1 MRTPQ
6 HSLKNMAIA
15 GLVSLGIAACTSDS
29 GGGAGAGGAITPT
42 TSAGGSSGA
51 GGAASGGTS
60 GSGGETSKG
69 GAPGTGG
76 TSVKPATGGATGSG
90 GVASSGGSKGS
101 GGAIDAGLAGSGG
114 NGGVTTGAGGGATG
128 SGGVTGSGG
137 DVPRID
143 GGLGG
148 SGTGGATGPSGTG
161 GKTTPGTGAG
171 TCTAS
176 KNTGKSVSGS
186 GSHKVVVES
195 NSDPGISCGT
205 IYRPADLGGDEKYPI
220 FVWGEGACSRD
231 GSANAAAMGEI
242 ASHGYFVVA
251 DGPSGGGGNCAS
263 ISMST
268 DVVPMAKPLISY
280 IDWAIAEN
288 SKPCSAYY
296 QSLDT
301 TKISSDGFSCG
312 GLMSMGT
319 AGDPRMTSFGYTS
332 SGLTSPVASY
342 YKTIHT
348 PVKVLL
354 GGTSDIAYTN
364 GERDYDQ
371 MSALG
376 IPIILF
382 SKDLGHGGDLGNK
395 NGGDFT
401 KVNLAWLNWQL
412 KGDTSAAGKGFL
424 VGDTCTFCKDSAW
437 EVKSK
442 NLP

>member
-1 MRTPQ
+1 MP
-6 HSLKNMAIA
+6 S
-15 GLVSLGIAACTSDS
+15 SSS
-29 GGGAGAGGAITPT
+29 GGNGGP
-42 TSAGGSSGA
+42 
-51 GGAASGGTS
+51 ASGGAS
-60 GSGGETSKG
+60 GSGGVTAKG
-69 GAPGTGG
+69 GAPGSGG
-76 TSVKPATGGATGSG
+76 ASVQPATGGATGSG
-90 GVASSGGSKGS
+90 GAVSSGGSKGP
-101 GGAIDAGLAGSGG
+101 GGAVDAGPRGSGG
-114 NGGVTTGAGGGATG
+114 SGNGGATTEA

-137 DVPRID
+137 GVSRID
-143 GGLGG
+143 GGPGG
-148 SGTGGATGPSGTG
+148 SGTGGVTGPSGTG
-161 GKTTPGTGAG
+161 GKTTPGTGTG

-176 KNTGKSVSGS
+176 KSTGKSVTGS

-195 NSDPGISCGT
+195 NSDPGINCGT
-205 IYRPADLGGDEKYPI
+205 IYRPADLGGAEKYPI

-251 DGPSGGGGNCAS
+251 DGPSGGGGNCGS

-364 GERDYDQ
+364 GTRDYDQ
-371 MSALG
+371 ISALG
-376 IPIILF
+376 VPIILF
-382 SKDLGHGGDLGNK
+382 SKNIGHGGDLGNK

-412 KGDTSAAGKGFL
+412 KGDTTATGKGFL
-424 VGDTCTFCKDSAW
+424 VGDGCTFCKDSAW
-437 EVKSK
+437 ETKSK

>member
-6 HSLKNMAIA
+6 HFLKNMAIA
-15 GLVSLGIAACTSDS
+15 GLVSLGIGACTSDN
-29 GGGAGAGGAITPT
+29 GGGAGAGGVTTPT
-42 TSAGGSSGA
+42 ASSGGSSGS
-51 GGAASGGTS
+51 GGAASGGAT
-60 GSGGETSKG
+60 GSGGATAKG
-69 GAPGTGG
+69 GAPGSGG
-76 TSVKPATGGATGSG
+76 ASVQPGTGGATGSG
-90 GVASSGGSKGS
+90 GVVSSGGSKGS
-101 GGAIDAGLAGSGG
+101 GGAVDAGPQGAGGAGGATTAGSGG
-114 NGGVTTGAGGGATG
+114 ITG
-128 SGGVTGSGG
+128 SGGGVI
-137 DVPRID
+137 RID
-143 GGLGG
+143 GGPGG
-148 SGTGGATGPSGTG
+148 SGTGGVTGPNGGTG
-161 GKTTPGTGAG
+161 GKPNPGTGTG

-176 KNTGKSVSGS
+176 KNTGKTVTGS

-195 NSDPGISCGT
+195 NSDPGINCGT

-231 GSANAAAMGEI
+231 GAANAAAMGEI

-263 ISMST
+263 IGMST

-288 SKPCSAYY
+288 SKPCSAYF

-312 GLMSMGT
+312 GLMAMGT

-364 GERDYDQ
+364 GTRDYDQ
-371 MSALG
+371 ISALG
-376 IPIILF
+376 VPIVLF
-382 SKDLGHGGDLGNK
+382 SKNIGHGGDLGNK

-412 KGDTSAAGKGFL
+412 KGDTTATGKGFL
-424 VGDTCTFCKDSAW
+424 VGDSCTFCKDSAW
-437 EVKSK
+437 ETKSK